1 MLNEEQ
7 EILIFQ
13 NHFLR
18 IYPNFLKTFSK
29 WVHNDEPSFVI
40 DLIQLHKFSKQMV
53 DNLIHS
59 KTGIKYQDY
68 NTLVDDILEICP
80 HYNYADSQ
88 NKTGQKKHKKNPAE
102 EISLVENNIIITNN
116 DPNQKSLVESKIINM
131 NNEPNQNE
139 ELPPLRNITFFF
151 FNFNGKNSEFRH
163 DSKHEK
169 QYE

>member
-13 NHFLR
+13 NHVLR

-40 DLIQLHKFSKQMV
+40 DLIQLHKISKQMV

-59 KTGIKYQDY
+59 KAGNKYLDY

-80 HYNYADSQ
+80 HYNYVDSQ
-88 NKTGQKKHKKNPAE
+88 NKTGQKKHKKNPLE
-102 EISLVENNIIITNN
+102 EKSLVENKVIITNN
-116 DPNQKSLVESKIINM
+116 DHNQKSLADSKIINI

-139 ELPPLRNITFFF
+139 ELPPLRNIFFF
-151 FNFNGKNSEFRH
+151 DCF
-163 DSKHEK
+163 
-169 QYE
+169 

>member
-1 MLNEEQ
+1 MLNEEH

-40 DLIQLHKFSKQMV
+40 DLIQLHKISKQMI

-59 KTGIKYQDY
+59 KTGHKYLDY

-80 HYNYADSQ
+80 HYNYVDSQ
-88 NKTGQKKHKKNPAE
+88 NKTGQKKQKKNPLE
-102 EISLVENNIIITNN
+102 EKSLVENKLVISNN
-116 DPNQKSLVESKIINM
+116 EPNQKSQIINM
-131 NNEPNQNE
+131 NYEPIQNE
-139 ELPPLRNITFFF
+139 ELPPLRKITFFILLF
-151 FNFNGKNSEFRH
+151 LMG
-163 DSKHEK
+163 
-169 QYE
+169 